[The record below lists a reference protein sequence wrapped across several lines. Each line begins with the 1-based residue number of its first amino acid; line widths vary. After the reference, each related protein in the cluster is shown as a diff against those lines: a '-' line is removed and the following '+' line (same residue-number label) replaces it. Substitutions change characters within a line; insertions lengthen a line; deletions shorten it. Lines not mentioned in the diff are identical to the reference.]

1 MIMSDL
7 QSTSPHSWFP
17 AILNVFD
24 GFIPRSTFI
33 TINVHISHSVCV
45 DPPLFDRFPPKKSN
59 HQQCN
64 VFMRLVSPRKTLKEN
79 LNFLFYNLSLQL
91 ELYFLA
97 AH

>member
-7 QSTSPHSWFP
+7 QSTCWFP

-45 DPPLFDRFPPKKSN
+45 DPPLFDRFPPKKVEPSAMQRF
-59 HQQCN
+59 HE
-64 VFMRLVSPRKTLKEN
+64 VSFSQKDT
-79 LNFLFYNLSLQL
+79 
-91 ELYFLA
+91 
-97 AH
+97 